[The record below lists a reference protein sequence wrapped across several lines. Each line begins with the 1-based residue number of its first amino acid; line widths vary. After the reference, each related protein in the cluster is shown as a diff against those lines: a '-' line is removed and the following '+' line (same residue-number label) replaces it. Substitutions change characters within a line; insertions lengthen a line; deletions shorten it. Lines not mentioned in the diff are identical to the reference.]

1 MDTKP
6 AQDITSATSNAP
18 KSEDTPS
25 DETLKEKVRRL
36 IRDSDKGNTCVSCAG
51 SKMATADA
59 IDNLIEWTITTYRRI
74 SAKRNNDKN
83 N

>member
-6 AQDITSATSNAP
+6 AQDITSATSNTQN
-18 KSEDTPS
+18 SENVPV
-25 DETLKEKVRRL
+25 DEAFKEKVRRL

-51 SKMATADA
+51 SKMATVDA
-59 IDNLIEWTITTYRRI
+59 VDNFIEWTITTYRRI
-74 SAKRNNDKN
+74 TAKRNNDKN